1 MPDAGVLV
9 SLSSQLL
16 IAFAIIE
23 ADSPVTGL
31 GKWKVAQT
39 YDK

>member
-1 MPDAGVLV
+1 MPNAGVLV
-9 SLSSQLL
+9 ILSSQLL

-23 ADSPVTGL
+23 VDPPVTGL